1 MAVSPFSDGTPL
13 ASQWPIPP
21 KYFFDYEIRP
31 EVGMAGT
38 YFYHS
43 HVGFQAVSAAGP
55 LIVDDAGPVPYKY
68 DDEIVVLL
76 QDVFNKTDHNITE
89 GLLSNP
95 FVWSGETSNVMVNG
109 KGQMYGMLK
118 SPICELASIHVQHDR
133 IYRIRF
139 IGGTAISFVTLGIEG
154 HDNLTII
161 EADGSYTAPLS
172 VDHLQ
177 IGSGQRF
184 SVLLRTKSRK
194 ETPKNQFFMQL
205 ETRDRPTMTRSFA
218 VLNYANGR
226 NMLQPPL
233 TPPITLPNKTYDW
246 LDYQLRPLKAN
257 NGFPQLS
264 EVTRRVYVYAHQVVS
279 GNIVWAQ
286 NTYPWVDTFPKEP
299 YLVSLYKND
308 GVNFPNY
315 YSAVENGGIDPVT
328 RTFPANIGEV
338 LEIVIQNTGSDNGGV
353 DFHPFH
359 AHGAHYYDIGSGNGT
374 YNIEANEEKLKGT
387 QPVMRD
393 TTMLYRYIAKTT
405 PGVDA
410 GWRAWRLR
418 VTQPGVWMIHCH
430 ILQHMIMGESSSL
443 SLAFTISCG
452 FCANISYT
460 GMQTVWVMGNQ
471 TELLTIPQPDVSGY
485 LSYGGSVYGNS
496 SHYPEVVHFKNHWN
510 Q

>member
-55 LIVDDAGPVPYKY
+55 LIVEDAGPVPYKY
-68 DDEIVVLL
+68 DEEIVVLL
-76 QDVFNKTDHNITE
+76 QDVFNKTNENITA
-89 GLLSNP
+89 GLLANP
-95 FVWSGETSNVMVNG
+95 FVWSGEPSNVMVNG
-109 KGQMYGMLK
+109 KGQMHGMLK
-118 SPICELASIHVQHDR
+118 SPVCELASIHVQHDR
-133 IYRIRF
+133 TYRIRF
-139 IGGTAISFVTLGIEG
+139 IGGTALSFVTLGIEG
-154 HDNLTII
+154 HDKLTII

-177 IGSGQRF
+177 IASGQRF
-184 SVLLRTKSRK
+184 SVLLRTKSRN

-205 ETRDRPTMTRSFA
+205 ETRDRPATITSFA

-226 NMLQPPL
+226 DLLEPPL
-233 TPPITLPNKTYDW
+233 TPPIILPNQTYGW
-246 LDYQLRPLKAN
+246 TDYQLRPLKTN

-264 EVTRRVYVYAHQVVS
+264 EVTRRVVIRVHQMIS

-286 NTYPWVDTFPKEP
+286 NNYPWVDTFPKEP

-308 GVNFPNY
+308 GANFPDY
-315 YSAVENGGIDPVT
+315 DRALANGGIDPVT
-328 RTFPANIGEV
+328 RAFPAQIGEV
-338 LEIVIQNTGSDNGGV
+338 IELVIQNTGSDNGGV
-353 DFHPFH
+353 DVHPFH
-359 AHGAHYYDIGSGNGT
+359 AHGAHYYDIGAGNGT
-374 YNIEANEEKLKGT
+374 YDVTVNEERLKGT

-393 TTMLYRYIAKTT
+393 TTMVYRYGAKTT
-405 PGVDA
+405 PGADA

-430 ILQHMIMGESSSL
+430 ILQHMIMGKKL
-443 SLAFTISCG
+443 
-452 FCANISYT
+452 
-460 GMQTVWVMGNQ
+460 QR
-471 TELLTIPQPDVSGY
+471 
-485 LSYGGSVYGNS
+485 
-496 SHYPEVVHFKNHWN
+496 
-510 Q
+510 